1 MRPKV
6 VKILCSRIVITNENR
21 AEIENF
27 IDDIKKLNVFF
38 EVTGSGN
45 AHILD
50 ISADDGKLY
59 EVCCVVSSFIMA
71 TEVKKTARCILN
83 AEYPNFNRDEK
94 ILIVRAVMGND
105 EFSELPGRLYIYLK
119 HGGTVNPNGFFR
131 FMCRDLD
138 NRIYDMVC
146 EEADKMMSV
155 SDMADFI
162 SLLRY
167 FASMSPVC
175 CERADII
182 AGKHS
187 IRLLIPPDGSR
198 SFATEFAD
206 MDFIGEDAL
215 SELVTLN
222 PKRIVVHGRQYYE
235 GSETASI
242 VDAVFE
248 GRITFCTGCSLC
260 EKTF

>member
-59 EVCCVVSSFIMA
+59 EVCCVVSSFILA

-94 ILIVRAVMGND
+94 ILIV
-105 EFSELPGRLYIYLK
+105 
-119 HGGTVNPNGFFR
+119 TVNSAN
-131 FMCRDLD
+131 C
-138 NRIYDMVC
+138 
-146 EEADKMMSV
+146 
-155 SDMADFI
+155 
-162 SLLRY
+162 
-167 FASMSPVC
+167 
-175 CERADII
+175 RADCIYTSNT
-182 AGKHS
+182 AV
-187 IRLLIPPDGSR
+187 R
-198 SFATEFAD
+198 STRTAFSGLCAVTST
-206 MDFIGEDAL
+206 IGFTIWSARRR
-215 SELVTLN
+215 T
-222 PKRIVVHGRQYYE
+222 K
-235 GSETASI
+235 
-242 VDAVFE
+242 
-248 GRITFCTGCSLC
+248 
-260 EKTF
+260 